1 MPAASATTPTVM
13 NPQAEVLAG
22 GYAEAMLG
30 LVTNEQAEALAEEF
44 GALVAL
50 VEGIDGFGDLW
61 ATAGPQKQAE
71 TVRRIFGDRCSPI
84 LEGLLAAMA
93 RHGRMGLLPV
103 VADQFRRRL
112 EVRQGHIEV
121 TVVAAKELDAASR
134 RLLIETLKK
143 VTGADPLVQM
153 QVDPSLVGGVVV
165 RIGDREYDGSV
176 AGALRQLRHRLKQVP
191 ATRKLPSQS
200 GKQDDHEA

>member
-1 MPAASATTPTVM
+1 MPSASATTPTVM
-13 NPQAEVLAG
+13 DPQAEVLAG

-30 LVTNEQAEALAEEF
+30 LVTNEQAEALAKEF
-44 GALVAL
+44 ETLVAL
-50 VEGIDGFGDLW
+50 VEGIEGFNDLW

-71 TVRRIFGDRCSPI
+71 TIHRIFGDRCSPV

-112 EVRQGHIEV
+112 DIRQGRVEV
-121 TVVAAKELDAASR
+121 TVAVAKELDAAHR
-134 RLLIETLKK
+134 RLLIETLKNL
-143 VTGADPLVQM
+143 TGAEPLVQM
-153 QVDPSLVGGVVV
+153 QVDPSLLGGVVV

-176 AGALRQLRHRLKQVP
+176 AGALKRMRHWLKQIP
-191 ATRKLPSQS
+191 ATRKPPPRS
-200 GKQDDHEA
+200 GEQGDHEA